1 MKLFT
6 FKGGVHPADNKVQT
20 ENEAIQIFDAPK
32 MVNIALLQHIG
43 APLNPMV
50 KPGDRVLKGQKIAD
64 SQAFMSAPI
73 HSPVSGIVKKIEF
86 LPFPSSGKVNT
97 VIIENDGQEE
107 MAELTTIKDW
117 ANASKEDLLAMVRE
131 KGIVGVGGACFPTHI
146 KLNPPKDMT
155 IDTLVVNGAECE
167 PYLNADNRLMLENP
181 ASIIEG
187 IKIVMHILGIKSAK
201 IGIENNKPDAIASM
215 IKTIGELEGT
225 DGIEVCPLKT
235 QYPQGGEKQLIAA
248 IMGREVPSAALPAKV
263 GVVVQNTATCALI
276 YEGIV
281 NGMPLIE
288 KVVTISGKAIQKPM
302 NLKVRIGTMFREI
315 LDYAGIERESVDKL
329 VSGGPMMGM
338 AQPSE
343 DVPVVKGTSGLLA
356 LTVEETNPCKAKN
369 CILCGK
375 CVSVCPMGLE
385 PLMYAKLAKFNQWEE
400 MGAYNLMDCISCGSC
415 SYICPAN
422 RPLTEAINIGKAK
435 LRAMPR
441 K

>member
-1 MKLFT
+1 M
-6 FKGGVHPADNKVQT
+6 P
-20 ENEAIQIFDAPK
+20 
-32 MVNIALLQHIG
+32 
-43 APLNPMV
+43 
-50 KPGDRVLKGQKIAD
+50 
-64 SQAFMSAPI
+64 
-73 HSPVSGIVKKIEF
+73 
-86 LPFPSSGKVNT
+86 
-97 VIIENDGQEE
+97 
-107 MAELTTIKDW
+107 
-117 ANASKEDLLAMVRE
+117 
-131 KGIVGVGGACFPTHI
+131 
-146 KLNPPKDMT
+146 

-167 PYLNADNRLMLENP
+167 PYLNADNRLMLEDP
-181 ASIIEG
+181 KSIIEG
-187 IKIVMHILGIKSAK
+187 IKIVMHILGINSAK

-215 IKTIGELEGT
+215 QKAAQ
-225 DGIEVCPLKT
+225 DDDRIEICALKT

-248 IMGREVPSAALPAKV
+248 ITGREVPSGALPAKV

-288 KVVTISGKAIQKPM
+288 KTVTISGKAIKNPM
-302 NLKVRIGTMFREI
+302 NLKVRIGTMFKDL
-315 LDYAGIERESVDKL
+315 LDHAGIEREAVDKL

-356 LTVEETNPCKAKN
+356 LTKGETNQCTPKN

-375 CVSVCPMGLE
+375 CVTVCPMGLE

-400 MGAYNLMDCISCGSC
+400 MGQYNLMDCISCGSC

>member
-6 FKGGVHPADNKVQT
+6 FKGGVHPSDNKVQT
-20 ENEAIQIFDAPK
+20 ENEAIQNFDAPK
-32 MVNIALLQHIG
+32 MLNIALLQHIG
-43 APLNPMV
+43 APLNPLV

-73 HSPVSGIVKKIEF
+73 HSPVSGTVKKIEF
-86 LPFPSSGKVNT
+86 LPFPTSGKVNT
-97 VIIENDGQEE
+97 IIIENDGQEE
-107 MAELTTIKDW
+107 LAELPTIKDW
-117 ANASKEDLLAMVRE
+117 KNASKEDLLAMVRE

-146 KLNPPKDMT
+146 KLNPPKDMP

-181 ASIIEG
+181 SSIIEG
-187 IKIVMHILGIKSAK
+187 IKIVMHILGINSAK
-201 IGIENNKPDAIASM
+201 VGIENNKPDAIEAM
-215 IKTIGELEGT
+215 IKASA
-225 DGIEVCPLKT
+225 DDDRIEICPLKT
-235 QYPQGGEKQLIAA
+235 QYPQGGEKQLISA
-248 IMGREVPSAALPAKV
+248 ILGREVPSGGLPAKV

-276 YEGIV
+276 YEGLV

-288 KVVTISGKAIQKPM
+288 KTVTISGKAIKNPM
-302 NLKVRIGTMFREI
+302 NLKVRIGTMFRDL
-315 LDYAGIERESVDKL
+315 LDHAGIEREAVDKL

-356 LTVEETNPCKAKN
+356 LTKEETNQCKPKN

-400 MGAYNLMDCISCGSC
+400 MGKYNLMDCISCGSC
-415 SYICPAN
+415 SFICPAN

>member
-1 MKLFT
+1 
-6 FKGGVHPADNKVQT
+6 
-20 ENEAIQIFDAPK
+20 
-32 MVNIALLQHIG
+32 
-43 APLNPMV
+43 
-50 KPGDRVLKGQKIAD
+50 
-64 SQAFMSAPI
+64 
-73 HSPVSGIVKKIEF
+73 
-86 LPFPSSGKVNT
+86 
-97 VIIENDGQEE
+97 
-107 MAELTTIKDW
+107 
-117 ANASKEDLLAMVRE
+117 MVRE

-146 KLNPPKDMT
+146 KLNPPKDMP

-181 ASIIEG
+181 KSIIEG

-215 IKTIGELEGT
+215 IKTIEELEGT
-225 DGIEVCPLKT
+225 EGIEVCPLKT

-248 IMGREVPSAALPAKV
+248 ITGKEVPSGALPAKV
-263 GVVVQNTATCALI
+263 GVVVQNTATCGLI

-288 KVVTISGKAIQKPM
+288 KTITISGKAIANPM
-302 NLKVRIGTMFREI
+302 NLKVRIGTMFRDL
-315 LDYAGIERESVDKL
+315 LDHAGIDREAVDKL

-343 DVPVVKGTSGLLA
+343 DVPVVKGSSGLLA
-356 LTVEETNPCKAKN
+356 LTKSETNQCTPKN

-375 CVSVCPMGLE
+375 CVTVCPMGLE

-400 MGAYNLMDCISCGSC
+400 MGNYKLMDCISCGSC